1 MTIETGEVPDE
12 VLDALLEA
20 APETAAHPWKKSG
33 LREDWRQAVA
43 AALNAWDACRPG
55 SALTYVRSHECAW
68 RAVGVQHRDALLG
81 IKQTDVLQ
89 RCDGCG
95 EVRTPTLTG
104 TWTLEQLRA

>member
-1 MTIETGEVPDE
+1 MIVEVHEVPDTA
-12 VLDALLEA
+12 LDALIEA
-20 APETAAHPWKKSG
+20 APDTGDCTGAAWN
-33 LREDWRQAVA
+33 REDWRQALA
-43 AALNAWDACRPG
+43 AALTAWENRPRDLMP
-55 SALTYVRSHECAW
+55 LTAGHDCTW
-68 RAVGVQHRDALLG
+68 RAVGVQHRDAILG

>member
-1 MTIETGEVPDE
+1 MIIEVHEVPDAA
-12 VLDALLEA
+12 LDALMGWVGANL
-20 APETAAHPWKKSG
+20 T
-33 LREDWRQAVA
+33 REGWRG
-43 AALNAWDACRPG
+43 ALAE
-55 SALTYVRSHECAW
+55 ALTEWEKRPRDVVPPTHLAHECTW
-68 RAVGVQHRDALLG
+68 RAVGVQHRDAILG